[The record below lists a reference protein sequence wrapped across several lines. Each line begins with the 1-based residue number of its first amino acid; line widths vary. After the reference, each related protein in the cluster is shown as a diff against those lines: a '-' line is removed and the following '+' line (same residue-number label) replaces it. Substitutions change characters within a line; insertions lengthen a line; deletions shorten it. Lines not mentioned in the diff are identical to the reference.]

1 MDDSTIQFT
10 CILVIPSKAYD
21 TILVCYLST
30 SRSVLQIE
38 RRQPSVPHPIDPTLP
53 ALLDKLYRN
62 RGVTDLAQIQT
73 QIKKL
78 RHYNELKGVE
88 QAASLICEAIFSNK
102 AICIIGDFDAD
113 GATSTAICM
122 LSLKAFGHSNVDYL
136 VPNRFDFGYGLSPE
150 IVDVAKQNQAQFIIT
165 VDNGISCVEGVKHAK
180 NLGMQVVVTDHHL
193 PGKVLPE
200 ADAIVNP
207 NQPGCSFLSKNL
219 AGVGVAFYVM
229 LAVKAELQTK
239 GWFEQNNIQP
249 PNLANYLD
257 IVALGTVADVV
268 PLDENNRV
276 LVHQGLQ
283 RIRSG
288 IARPGIRAILDV
300 ASRPCHKLSSTDLG
314 FVLGPRLNAAGRLD
328 DMSLGIECLL
338 AEDEQQARHMAARLD
353 ALNLERREI
362 EASMQEQAEKA
373 LQAFSL
379 DGSQIPGGVVLYQS
393 DFHQGVIGILAGRI
407 KEKYYRP
414 TIVFA
419 QQDDNNIK
427 GSARSVPGVHI
438 RDLLESINMQHPHLI
453 DKFGGHAMAAGL
465 SLKTAQ
471 LGAFKSAF
479 EIAVKKATKGLP
491 TQNQLLSDGELN
503 SQEINIENASL
514 IKLAVPWGQTFEEPL
529 FDGIFKIRSQRIV
542 GKNHLKMVLSLDGE
556 EFDAIA
562 FNIDLKAWPNL
573 KVQQVKLAYKLDIN
587 EFRGQI
593 SVQLLVQALQSA
605 D

>member
-1 MDDSTIQFT
+1 MQIQ
-10 CILVIPSKAYD
+10 
-21 TILVCYLST
+21 
-30 SRSVLQIE
+30 Q
-38 RRQPSVPHPIDPTLP
+38 RRPIISNPIDPQLP
-53 ALLDKLYRN
+53 PLLDRLYRN
-62 RGVTDLAQIQT
+62 RGVSDAAQIQT

-78 RHYNELKGVE
+78 RHYNELKGIE
-88 QAASLICEAIFSNK
+88 AAACLICDAIK
-102 AICIIGDFDAD
+102 QEQTICIIGDFDAD

-122 LSLKAFGHSNVDYL
+122 LSLKAFGHQKLNYL
-136 VPNRFDFGYGLSPE
+136 VPNRFDFGYGLSPQ
-150 IVDVAKQNQAQFIIT
+150 IVDVAHEQQAQFIIT
-165 VDNGISCVEGVKHAK
+165 VDNGISCVDGVKRAK
-180 NLGMQVVVTDHHL
+180 DLGMKVVVTDHHL
-193 PGKVLPE
+193 PGQVLPE

-207 NQPGCSFLSKNL
+207 NQVGCEFLSKNL

-229 LAVKAELQTK
+229 LAVKAKLQAEN
-239 GWFEQNNIQP
+239 WFTQKNIAV

-288 IARPGIRAILDV
+288 VARPGIKAILDV
-300 ASRPCHKLSSTDLG
+300 AARPCHKLSSTDLG

-338 AEDEQQARHMAARLD
+338 AEDSQVARQIAARLD

-362 EASMQEQAEKA
+362 ESSMKDEAEHA
-373 LQAFSL
+373 LQSFISKGNDLPA
-379 DGSQIPGGVVLYQS
+379 GVVLYQD

-419 QQDDNNIK
+419 QQDEQSIK

-438 RDLLESINMQHPHLI
+438 RDLLESINTQFPGLI

-465 SLKTAQ
+465 SLQTHRLNEFKTA
-471 LGAFKSAF
+471 F
-479 EIAVKKATKGLP
+479 EKAVSIATQGLP
-491 TQNQLLSDGELN
+491 TQNLILSDGVLTKH
-503 SQEINIENASL
+503 EISIENATL
-514 IKLAVPWGQTFEEPL
+514 LKLAVPWGQTFEEPL
-529 FDGIFKIRSQRIV
+529 FDGVFQIINQRIV
-542 GKNHLKMVLSLDGE
+542 GKNHLKMVVSLDNT

-562 FNIDLKAWPNL
+562 FNVDLALWPNVNS
-573 KVQQVKLAYKLDIN
+573 KHVKLAYKLDIN

-593 SVQLLVQALQSA
+593 SVQLLVQALESV

>member
-1 MDDSTIQFT
+1 MQIQRRHA
-10 CILVIPSKAYD
+10 VIPN
-21 TILVCYLST
+21 
-30 SRSVLQIE
+30 
-38 RRQPSVPHPIDPTLP
+38 PIDPQLP
-53 ALLDKLYRN
+53 PILDRLYRN
-62 RGVTDLAQIQT
+62 RGVTDVAQIQT

-78 RHYNELKGVE
+78 RHYNELKGIE
-88 QAASLICEAIFSNK
+88 RAASLICEAIKQAK

-122 LSLKAFGHSNVDYL
+122 LALKAFGHQNVDYL

-150 IVDVAKQNQAQFIIT
+150 IVDVAYQQKAEFIIT
-165 VDNGISCVEGVKHAK
+165 VDNGISCVEGVSHAK
-180 NLGMQVVVTDHHL
+180 QLGMKVVVTDHHL
-193 PGKVLPE
+193 PGYTLPD

-207 NQPGCSFLSKNL
+207 NQPGCEFLSKNL

-229 LAVKAELQTK
+229 LAVKAQLQTE
-239 GWFEQNNIQP
+239 GWFEQKNIQP

-288 IARPGIRAILDV
+288 VARPGIKAILEV
-300 ASRPCHKLSSTDLG
+300 AARPCHKLSSTDLG

-328 DMSLGIECLL
+328 DMSLGIECLIT
-338 AEDEQQARHMAARLD
+338 EDHQIARQIAARLD

-362 EASMQEQAEKA
+362 ESSMKDEAEQA
-373 LQAFSL
+373 LQTFI
-379 DGSQIPGGVVLYQS
+379 SQGNELPSGVVLYQP

-419 QQDDNNIK
+419 EQDDISIK

-438 RDLLESINMQHPHLI
+438 RDLLETVNTQNPGLI

-465 SLKTAQ
+465 SLKTAR
-471 LGAFKSAF
+471 LSEFKVAF
-479 EIAVKKATKGLP
+479 EAAVAEATKGLP
-491 TQNQLLSDGELN
+491 TQNLILSDGVLGC
-503 SQEINIENASL
+503 QEINIENASL

-529 FDGIFKIRSQRIV
+529 FDGVFEMRSQRIV
-542 GKNHLKMVLSLDGE
+542 GKNHLKMVVSLDGI

-562 FNIDLKAWPNL
+562 FNIDIKTWPNP
-573 KVQQVKLAYKLDIN
+573 KVRQVKLAYKLDIN

-593 SVQLLVQALQSA
+593 SVQLLVQALQEV

>member
-1 MDDSTIQFT
+1 MQEKS
-10 CILVIPSKAYD
+10 
-21 TILVCYLST
+21 
-30 SRSVLQIE
+30 
-38 RRQPSVPHPIDPTLP
+38 
-53 ALLDKLYRN
+53 
-62 RGVTDLAQIQT
+62 
-73 QIKKL
+73 
-78 RHYNELKGVE
+78 
-88 QAASLICEAIFSNK
+88 
-102 AICIIGDFDAD
+102 ICIIGDFDAD
-113 GATSTAICM
+113 GATSTAVCM
-122 LSLKAFGHSNVDYL
+122 LALKAFGHKHVDYL

-150 IVDVAKQNQAQFIIT
+150 IVDVAHQNNAEFIIT
-165 VDNGISCVEGVKHAK
+165 VDNGISCVDGVSHAK
-180 NLGMQVVVTDHHL
+180 SLGMKVVVTDHHL
-193 PGKVLPE
+193 PGFTLPE

-207 NQPGCSFLSKNL
+207 NQPGCEFLSKNL

-229 LAVKAELQTK
+229 LAVKAQLQEE
-239 GWFEQNNIQP
+239 GWFEKKNIP
-249 PNLANYLD
+249 SPNLASYLD

-300 ASRPCHKLSSTDLG
+300 AARPCHKLSSTDLG

-338 AEDEQQARHMAARLD
+338 AEDEQMARQMAARLD

-362 EASMQEQAEKA
+362 ESSMKDEAEKA
-373 LQAFSL
+373 LQTFISNGNDLPA
-379 DGSQIPGGVVLYQS
+379 GVVLYQS

-419 QQDDNNIK
+419 QQDEHVIK

-438 RDLLESINMQHPHLI
+438 RDLLETVNAQHPGLI

-465 SLKTAQ
+465 SLKTAR
-471 LGAFKSAF
+471 LAEFKAAF
-479 EIAVKKATKGLP
+479 ETAVALATEGLP
-491 TQNQLLSDGELN
+491 MQNLILSDGMLGSE
-503 SQEINIENASL
+503 EINIENASL

-529 FDGIFKIRSQRIV
+529 FDGVFQMRSQRIV
-542 GKNHLKMVLSLDGE
+542 GKNHLKMVVSLDGI

-562 FNIDLKAWPNL
+562 FNIDLETWPNT
-573 KVQQVKLAYKLDIN
+573 KIRQVKLAYKLDIN

-593 SVQLLVQALQSA
+593 SVQLLVQALESI

>member
-1 MDDSTIQFT
+1 MQIQRRHA
-10 CILVIPSKAYD
+10 VIP
-21 TILVCYLST
+21 T
-30 SRSVLQIE
+30 
-38 RRQPSVPHPIDPTLP
+38 PIDSQLP
-53 ALLDKLYRN
+53 SILDRLYRN
-62 RGVTDLAQIQT
+62 RGVTDVAQIQT

-78 RHYNELKGVE
+78 RHYNELKGIEV
-88 QAASLICEAIFSNK
+88 ASNLICEAIKQSK

-122 LSLKAFGHSNVDYL
+122 LALKAFGHTNVDYL

-150 IVDVAKQNQAQFIIT
+150 IVDVAYQQNAEFIIT
-165 VDNGISCVEGVKHAK
+165 VDNGISCVEGVSHAK
-180 NLGMQVVVTDHHL
+180 ELGMKVVVTDHHL
-193 PGKVLPE
+193 PGFTLPN

-207 NQPGCSFLSKNL
+207 NQPGCEFASKNL

-229 LAVKAELQTK
+229 LAVKAQLQNE
-239 GWFEQNNIQP
+239 GWFKQKNILA

-288 IARPGIRAILDV
+288 IARPGIRAILEV
-300 ASRPCHKLSSTDLG
+300 AARPCHKLSSTDLG

-338 AEDEQQARHMAARLD
+338 TEDEHIARQIAARLD

-362 EASMQEQAEKA
+362 ESSMKDEAEKA
-373 LQAFSL
+373 LETFI
-379 DGSQIPGGVVLYQS
+379 SQGNELPSGVVLYQS

-419 QQDDNNIK
+419 QQDAESIK

-438 RDLLESINMQHPHLI
+438 RDLLETVNTQNPGLI

-465 SLKTAQ
+465 SLKTAR
-471 LGAFKSAF
+471 LSEFKLAF
-479 EIAVKKATKGLP
+479 EAAVADAIRGLP
-491 TQNQLLSDGELN
+491 TQNLILSDGTL
-503 SQEINIENASL
+503 SCQEINIENAGL

-529 FDGIFKIRSQRIV
+529 FDGIFQMRSQRIV
-542 GKNHLKMVLSLDGE
+542 GKNHLKMVVSLNGI

-562 FNIDLKAWPNL
+562 FNIDLATWPNQ
-573 KVQQVKLAYKLDIN
+573 KVRQVALAYKLDIN

-593 SVQLLVQALQSA
+593 SVQLLVQALESA

>member
-1 MDDSTIQFT
+1 MQIQ
-10 CILVIPSKAYD
+10 
-21 TILVCYLST
+21 
-30 SRSVLQIE
+30 
-38 RRQPSVPHPIDPTLP
+38 RRQAVISNPIDVQLP
-53 ALLDKLYRN
+53 PILDRLYRN
-62 RGVTDLAQIQT
+62 RGITDVAQIQT

-78 RHYNELKGVE
+78 HHYKELKGIE
-88 QAASLICEAIFSNK
+88 LAASLIYEAIKQELS
-102 AICIIGDFDAD
+102 ICIIGDFDAD

-122 LSLKAFGHSNVDYL
+122 LSLKAFGHTNVDYL

-150 IVDVAKQNQAQFIIT
+150 IVDVAHQNKTDFIIT
-165 VDNGISCVEGVKHAK
+165 VDNGISCVDGVSHAK
-180 NLGMQVVVTDHHL
+180 DLGMKVVVTDHHL
-193 PGKVLPE
+193 PGFTLPD

-207 NQPGCSFLSKNL
+207 NQPGCEFLSKNL

-229 LAVKAELQTK
+229 LAVKAKLQEQ
-239 GWFEQNNIQP
+239 GWFEKKNIP
-249 PNLANYLD
+249 APNLANYLD

-300 ASRPCHKLSSTDLG
+300 AARPCHKLSSTDLG

-338 AEDEQQARHMAARLD
+338 AEDEQMARQMAARLD

-362 EASMQEQAEKA
+362 ESSMKEEAEKA
-373 LQAFSL
+373 LQAFMSHGNDL
-379 DGSQIPGGVVLYQS
+379 PAGVVLYQS

-419 QQDDNNIK
+419 QQDDFVIK

-438 RDLLESINMQHPHLI
+438 RDLLETVNMQHPGLI

-465 SLKTAQ
+465 SLKTSKLSQ
-471 LGAFKSAF
+471 FKDAF
-479 EIAVKKATKGLP
+479 ETAVALATKDLP
-491 TQNQLLSDGELN
+491 MHNLILSDGVLGSE
-503 SQEINIENASL
+503 EINIDNASI

-529 FDGIFKIRSQRIV
+529 FDGVFQMRSQRIV
-542 GKNHLKMVLSLDGE
+542 GKNHLKMVVSLDGV

-562 FNIDLKAWPNL
+562 FNINLESWPNA
-573 KVQQVKLAYKLDIN
+573 KTRQVKLAYKLDIN

-593 SVQLLVQALQSA
+593 SVQLLVQALESV

>member
-1 MDDSTIQFT
+1 MQIQRRHA
-10 CILVIPSKAYD
+10 VIPN
-21 TILVCYLST
+21 
-30 SRSVLQIE
+30 
-38 RRQPSVPHPIDPTLP
+38 PIDPQLP
-53 ALLDKLYRN
+53 PILDRLYRN
-62 RGVTDLAQIQT
+62 RGVTDVAQIQT

-78 RHYNELKGVE
+78 RHYNELKGIE
-88 QAASLICEAIFSNK
+88 RAASLICEAIKQAK

-113 GATSTAICM
+113 GATSTAICI
-122 LSLKAFGHSNVDYL
+122 LALKAFGHQNVDYL

-150 IVDVAKQNQAQFIIT
+150 IVDVAYQQKAEFIIT
-165 VDNGISCVEGVKHAK
+165 VDNGISCVEGVSHAK
-180 NLGMQVVVTDHHL
+180 QLGMKVVVTDHHL
-193 PGKVLPE
+193 PGYTLPD

-207 NQPGCSFLSKNL
+207 NQPGCEFLSKNL

-229 LAVKAELQTK
+229 LAVKAQLQTE
-239 GWFEQNNIQP
+239 GWFEQKNIQP

-288 IARPGIRAILDV
+288 VARPGIKAILEV
-300 ASRPCHKLSSTDLG
+300 AARPCHKLSSTDLG

-328 DMSLGIECLL
+328 DMSLGIECLIT
-338 AEDEQQARHMAARLD
+338 EDHQIARQIAARLD

-362 EASMQEQAEKA
+362 ESSMKDEAEQA
-373 LQAFSL
+373 LQTFI
-379 DGSQIPGGVVLYQS
+379 SQGNELPSGVVLYQP

-419 QQDDNNIK
+419 EQDDISIK

-438 RDLLESINMQHPHLI
+438 RDLLETVNTQNPGLI

-465 SLKTAQ
+465 SLKTAR
-471 LGAFKSAF
+471 LSEFKVAF
-479 EIAVKKATKGLP
+479 EAAVAEATKGLP
-491 TQNQLLSDGELN
+491 TQNLILSDGVLGC
-503 SQEINIENASL
+503 QEINIENASL

-529 FDGIFKIRSQRIV
+529 FDGVFEMRSQRIV
-542 GKNHLKMVLSLDGE
+542 GKNHLKMVVSLDGI

-562 FNIDLKAWPNL
+562 FNIDIKTWPNP
-573 KVQQVKLAYKLDIN
+573 KVRQVKLAYKLDIN

-593 SVQLLVQALQSA
+593 SVQLLVQALQEV

>member
-1 MDDSTIQFT
+1 
-10 CILVIPSKAYD
+10 LSK
-21 TILVCYLST
+21 L
-30 SRSVLQIE
+30 VLQIQQ
-38 RRQPSVPHPIDPTLP
+38 RRPIISNPIDPQLP
-53 ALLDKLYRN
+53 PLLDRLYRN
-62 RGVTDLAQIQT
+62 RGVSDAAQIQT

-78 RHYNELKGVE
+78 RHYNELKGIE
-88 QAASLICEAIFSNK
+88 AAACLICDAIK
-102 AICIIGDFDAD
+102 QEQTICIIGDFDAD

-122 LSLKAFGHSNVDYL
+122 LSLKAFGHQKLNYL
-136 VPNRFDFGYGLSPE
+136 VPNRFDFGYGLSPQ
-150 IVDVAKQNQAQFIIT
+150 IVDVAHEQQAQFIIT
-165 VDNGISCVEGVKHAK
+165 VDNGISCVDGVKRAK
-180 NLGMQVVVTDHHL
+180 DLGMKVVVTDHHL
-193 PGKVLPE
+193 PGQVLPE

-207 NQPGCSFLSKNL
+207 NQVGCEFLSKNL

-229 LAVKAELQTK
+229 LAVKAKLQAEN
-239 GWFEQNNIQP
+239 WFTQKNIAV

-288 IARPGIRAILDV
+288 VARPGIKAILDV
-300 ASRPCHKLSSTDLG
+300 AARPCHKLSSTDLG

-338 AEDEQQARHMAARLD
+338 AEDSQVARQIAARLD

-362 EASMQEQAEKA
+362 ESSMKDEAEHA
-373 LQAFSL
+373 LQSFISKGNDLPA
-379 DGSQIPGGVVLYQS
+379 GVVLYQD

-419 QQDDNNIK
+419 QQDEQSIK

-438 RDLLESINMQHPHLI
+438 RDLLESINTQFPGLI

-465 SLKTAQ
+465 SLQTHRLNEFKTA
-471 LGAFKSAF
+471 F
-479 EIAVKKATKGLP
+479 EKAVSIATQGLP
-491 TQNQLLSDGELN
+491 TQNLILSDGVLTKH
-503 SQEINIENASL
+503 EISIENATL
-514 IKLAVPWGQTFEEPL
+514 LKLAVPWGQTFEEPL
-529 FDGIFKIRSQRIV
+529 FDGVFQIINQRIV
-542 GKNHLKMVLSLDGE
+542 GKNHLKMVVSLDNT

-562 FNIDLKAWPNL
+562 FNVDLALWPNVNS
-573 KVQQVKLAYKLDIN
+573 KHVKLAYKLDIN

-593 SVQLLVQALQSA
+593 SVQLLVQALESV

>member
-1 MDDSTIQFT
+1 LQIQRRHA
-10 CILVIPSKAYD
+10 VIPN
-21 TILVCYLST
+21 
-30 SRSVLQIE
+30 
-38 RRQPSVPHPIDPTLP
+38 PIDPQLP
-53 ALLDKLYRN
+53 PILDRLYRN
-62 RGVTDLAQIQT
+62 RGVTDVAQIQT

-78 RHYNELKGVE
+78 RHYNELKGIE
-88 QAASLICEAIFSNK
+88 RAASLICEAIKQAK

-122 LSLKAFGHSNVDYL
+122 LALKAFGHQNVDYL

-150 IVDVAKQNQAQFIIT
+150 IVDVAYQQKAEFIIT
-165 VDNGISCVEGVKHAK
+165 VDNGISCVEGVSHAK
-180 NLGMQVVVTDHHL
+180 QLGMKVVVTDHHL
-193 PGKVLPE
+193 PGYTLPD

-207 NQPGCSFLSKNL
+207 NQPGCEFLSKNL

-229 LAVKAELQTK
+229 LAVKAQLQTE
-239 GWFEQNNIQP
+239 GWFEQKNIQP

-288 IARPGIRAILDV
+288 VARPGIKAILEV
-300 ASRPCHKLSSTDLG
+300 AARPCHKLSSTDLG

-328 DMSLGIECLL
+328 DMSLGIECLIT
-338 AEDEQQARHMAARLD
+338 EDHQIARQIAARLD

-362 EASMQEQAEKA
+362 ESSMKDEAEQA
-373 LQAFSL
+373 LQTFI
-379 DGSQIPGGVVLYQS
+379 SQGNELPSGVVLYQP

-419 QQDDNNIK
+419 EQDDISIK

-438 RDLLESINMQHPHLI
+438 RDLLETVNTQNPGLI

-465 SLKTAQ
+465 SLKTAR
-471 LGAFKSAF
+471 LSEFKVAF
-479 EIAVKKATKGLP
+479 EAAVAEATKGLP
-491 TQNQLLSDGELN
+491 TQNLILSDGVLGC
-503 SQEINIENASL
+503 QEINIENASL

-529 FDGIFKIRSQRIV
+529 FDGVFEMRSQRIV
-542 GKNHLKMVLSLDGE
+542 GKNHLKMVVSLDGI

-562 FNIDLKAWPNL
+562 FNIDIKTWPNP
-573 KVQQVKLAYKLDIN
+573 KVRQVKLAYKLDIN

-593 SVQLLVQALQSA
+593 SVQLLVQALQEV

>member
-1 MDDSTIQFT
+1 
-10 CILVIPSKAYD
+10 
-21 TILVCYLST
+21 
-30 SRSVLQIE
+30 LQIQ
-38 RRQPSVPHPIDPTLP
+38 RRHAVISTPIDPQLP
-53 ALLDKLYRN
+53 PILDRLYRN
-62 RGVTDLAQIQT
+62 RGVTDVAQIQT

-78 RHYNELKGVE
+78 RHYNELKGIE
-88 QAASLICEAIFSNK
+88 RASSLICEAIKQAK

-122 LSLKAFGHSNVDYL
+122 LALKAFGHKNVDYL

-150 IVDVAKQNQAQFIIT
+150 IVDVAYQQKAEFIIT
-165 VDNGISCVEGVKHAK
+165 VDNGISCVEGVGHAK
-180 NLGMQVVVTDHHL
+180 KLGMKVVVTDHHL
-193 PGKVLPE
+193 PGYTLPD

-207 NQPGCSFLSKNL
+207 NQPGCEFLSKNL

-229 LAVKAELQTK
+229 LAVKAQLQK
-239 GWFEQNNIQP
+239 EGWFEQKDIQP

-288 IARPGIRAILDV
+288 IARPGIKAILEV
-300 ASRPCHKLSSTDLG
+300 AARPCHKLSSTDLG

-338 AEDEQQARHMAARLD
+338 TEDQQIARQIAARLD

-362 EASMQEQAEKA
+362 ESSMKDEAEKA
-373 LQAFSL
+373 LQAFISEGNEL
-379 DGSQIPGGVVLYQS
+379 PSGVVLYQS

-419 QQDDNNIK
+419 EQDEISIK

-438 RDLLESINMQHPHLI
+438 RDLLETVNTQNPGLI

-465 SLKTAQ
+465 SLKTER
-471 LGAFKSAF
+471 LSEFKVAF
-479 EIAVKKATKGLP
+479 EAAAAEATKGLP
-491 TQNQLLSDGELN
+491 TQNLILSDGTLGC
-503 SQEINIENASL
+503 QEINIENASL

-529 FDGIFKIRSQRIV
+529 FDGVFQMRSQRIV
-542 GKNHLKMVLSLDGE
+542 GKNHLKMVVSLDGI

-562 FNIDLKAWPNL
+562 FNIDIETWPNL
-573 KVQQVKLAYKLDIN
+573 KVRQVKLAYKLDIN

-593 SVQLLVQALQSA
+593 SVQLLVQGLQEVG
-605 D
+605 

>member
-1 MDDSTIQFT
+1 M
-10 CILVIPSKAYD
+10 SKFA
-21 TILVCYLST
+21 
-30 SRSVLQIE
+30 LQIQQ
-38 RRQPSVPHPIDPTLP
+38 RHPILSKPIDPQLP
-53 ALLDKLYRN
+53 PLLDRLYRN
-62 RGVTDLAQIQT
+62 RGVTDAAQIQT

-78 RHYNELKGVE
+78 RHYNELKGIE
-88 QAASLICEAIFSNK
+88 HAATLISDAIKQEMN
-102 AICIIGDFDAD
+102 ICIIGDFDAD

-122 LSLKAFGHSNVDYL
+122 LSLKAFGHQNINYL
-136 VPNRFDFGYGLSPE
+136 VPNRFDFGYGLSPQ
-150 IVDVAKQNQAQFIIT
+150 IVDVAHEQNAQFIIT
-165 VDNGISCVEGVKHAK
+165 VDNGISCVEGVERAK
-180 NLGMQVVVTDHHL
+180 ALGMKVVVTDHHL
-193 PGKVLPE
+193 PGKSIPK

-207 NQPGCSFLSKNL
+207 NQVGCEFLSKNL

-229 LAVKAELQTK
+229 LAVKAQLQAE
-239 GWFEQNNIQP
+239 GWFAHKNIAL

-288 IARPGIRAILDV
+288 IARPGIKAILEV

-338 AEDEQQARHMAARLD
+338 AEDPQMARQMAARLD

-362 EASMQEQAEKA
+362 ESSMKDEAENA
-373 LQAFSL
+373 LQLFIAKGNEL
-379 DGSQIPGGVVLYQS
+379 PAGVVLYQE

-419 QQDDNNIK
+419 QQDEHSIK

-438 RDLLESINMQHPHLI
+438 RDLLESINTQSPGLI

-465 SLKTAQ
+465 SLQTER
-471 LGAFKSAF
+471 LEEFKIAF
-479 EIAVKKATKGLP
+479 ENAVAIATQGLP
-491 TQNQLLSDGELN
+491 TQNLILSDGALA
-503 SQEINIENASL
+503 SHEINIENATL
-514 IKLAVPWGQTFEEPL
+514 LKLAVPWGQTFEEPL
-529 FDGIFKIRSQRIV
+529 FDGVFQMRSQRIV
-542 GKNHLKMVLSLDGE
+542 GKNHLKMVVSTDGI

-562 FNIDLKAWPNL
+562 FNVDLAQWPNSKL
-573 KVQQVKLAYKLDIN
+573 QQVKLAYKLDIN

-593 SVQLLVQALQSA
+593 SVQLLVQALESA

>member
-1 MDDSTIQFT
+1 MLLLLPCDIISLSD
-10 CILVIPSKAYD
+10 LSKSK
-21 TILVCYLST
+21 C
-30 SRSVLQIE
+30 VLQIQ
-38 RRQPSVPHPIDPTLP
+38 RRQPVISHPIDPQLP
-53 ALLDKLYRN
+53 VMLDKLYRN
-62 RGVTDLAQIQT
+62 RGVTDVAQIQT

-78 RHYNELKGVE
+78 RHYNELKGIE
-88 QAASLICEAIFSNK
+88 RASSLICDAIVANLS
-102 AICIIGDFDAD
+102 ICIIGDFDAD
-113 GATSTAICM
+113 GATSTAIMM

-165 VDNGISCVEGVKHAK
+165 VDNGISCVAGVKHAK
-180 NLGMQVVVTDHHL
+180 ELDMQVVVTDHHL
-193 PGKVLPE
+193 PGSVLPE

-207 NQPGCSFLSKNL
+207 NQPGCEFLSKNL

-229 LAVKAELQTK
+229 LAVKAELQSR
-239 GWFEQNNIQP
+239 GWFTQKNIQI

-288 IARPGIRAILDV
+288 RARPGIMAILDV

-328 DMSLGIECLL
+328 DMSLGIECLM
-338 AEDEQQARHMAARLD
+338 AEDEQQARYMASQLD

-362 EASMQEQAEKA
+362 ESSMQEEAEKA
-373 LQAFSL
+373 LKTFAL
-379 DGSQIPGGVVLYQS
+379 EGNEIPAGVVLYQAG
-393 DFHQGVIGILAGRI
+393 FHQGVIGILAGRI
-407 KEKYYRP
+407 KEKHYRP

-419 QQDDNNIK
+419 KQDDITLK

-438 RDLLESINMQHPHLI
+438 RDLLENINAQHPGLI
-453 DKFGGHAMAAGL
+453 EKFGGHAMAAGL
-465 SLKTAQ
+465 SLKASQ
-471 LGAFKSAF
+471 LGIFKNAF
-479 EIAVKKATKGLP
+479 EQAVLTATKGLP
-491 TQNQLLSDGELN
+491 SHNVLLSDGALK
-503 SQEINIENASL
+503 SQDITIENASL

-529 FDGIFKIRSQRIV
+529 FDGVFQMRSQRIV
-542 GKNHLKMVLSLDGE
+542 GKNHLKMVVSLDGQ

-562 FNIDLKAWPNL
+562 FNIDLQAWPNTQ
-573 KVQQVKLAYKLDIN
+573 VQEVKLAYKLDIN

-593 SVQLLVQALQSA
+593 SVQLLVQAIQPA

>member
-1 MDDSTIQFT
+1 MQIQRRKA
-10 CILVIPSKAYD
+10 VIPD
-21 TILVCYLST
+21 
-30 SRSVLQIE
+30 
-38 RRQPSVPHPIDPTLP
+38 PIDTQLP
-53 ALLDKLYRN
+53 LILDRLYRN
-62 RGVTDLAQIQT
+62 RGITDVAQIQT

-78 RHYNELKGVE
+78 RHYNELKGIE
-88 QAASLICEAIFSNK
+88 RASSLICEAIMQDKS
-102 AICIIGDFDAD
+102 ICIIGDFDAD
-113 GATSTAICM
+113 GATSTAVCM
-122 LSLKAFGHSNVDYL
+122 LALKAFGHQNVDYL

-150 IVDVAKQNQAQFIIT
+150 IVDVAHQNNAEFIIT
-165 VDNGISCVEGVKHAK
+165 VDNGISCVEGVSHAK
-180 NLGMQVVVTDHHL
+180 NLGMKVVVTDHHL
-193 PGKVLPE
+193 PGFTLPN

-207 NQPGCSFLSKNL
+207 NQPGCEFLSKNL

-229 LAVKAELQTK
+229 LAVKAKLQDE
-239 GWFEQNNIQP
+239 GWFARKNIPP
-249 PNLANYLD
+249 PNLATYLD

-288 IARPGIRAILDV
+288 FARPGIRAILEV
-300 ASRPCHKLSSTDLG
+300 AARPCHKLSSTDLG

-338 AEDEQQARHMAARLD
+338 AEDEQMARQMAARLD

-362 EASMQEQAEKA
+362 ESSMKDEAEKA
-373 LQAFSL
+373 LQIFMSNGNDL
-379 DGSQIPGGVVLYQS
+379 PPGVVLYQS

-419 QQDDNNIK
+419 QQDEHVIK

-438 RDLLESINMQHPHLI
+438 RDLLEAVNAQHPGLI

-465 SLKTAQ
+465 SLKTAK
-471 LGAFKSAF
+471 LTEFKAAF
-479 EIAVKKATKGLP
+479 ETAVARATAGLP
-491 TQNQLLSDGELN
+491 MQNLILSDGMLGSE
-503 SQEINIENASL
+503 EINIDNASL

-529 FDGIFKIRSQRIV
+529 FDGVFQMRSQRIV
-542 GKNHLKMVLSLDGE
+542 GKNHLKMVVSLDGT

-562 FNIDLKAWPNL
+562 FNIDLESWPNA
-573 KVQQVKLAYKLDIN
+573 KTRQVKLAYKLDIN

-593 SVQLLVQALQSA
+593 SVQLLVQALESV

>member
-1 MDDSTIQFT
+1 MQIQ
-10 CILVIPSKAYD
+10 
-21 TILVCYLST
+21 
-30 SRSVLQIE
+30 
-38 RRQPSVPHPIDPTLP
+38 RRQAVISNPIDVQLP
-53 ALLDKLYRN
+53 PILDRLYRN
-62 RGVTDLAQIQT
+62 RGITDVAQIQT

-78 RHYNELKGVE
+78 HHYKELKGIE
-88 QAASLICEAIFSNK
+88 LAASLIYEAIKQELS
-102 AICIIGDFDAD
+102 ICIIGDFDAD

-122 LSLKAFGHSNVDYL
+122 LSLKAFGHTNVDYL

-150 IVDVAKQNQAQFIIT
+150 IVDVAHQNKTDFIIT
-165 VDNGISCVEGVKHAK
+165 VDNGISCVDGVSHAK
-180 NLGMQVVVTDHHL
+180 DLGMKVVVTDHHL
-193 PGKVLPE
+193 PGFTLPD

-207 NQPGCSFLSKNL
+207 NQPGCEFLSKNL

-229 LAVKAELQTK
+229 LAVKAKLQEQ
-239 GWFEQNNIQP
+239 GWFEKKNIP
-249 PNLANYLD
+249 APNLANYLD

-300 ASRPCHKLSSTDLG
+300 AARPCHKLSSTDLG

-338 AEDEQQARHMAARLD
+338 ADDEQMARQMAARLD

-362 EASMQEQAEKA
+362 ESSMKEEAEKA
-373 LQAFSL
+373 LQAFMSL
-379 DGSQIPGGVVLYQS
+379 GNDLPAGVVLYQS

-419 QQDDNNIK
+419 QQDDYVIK

-438 RDLLESINMQHPHLI
+438 RDLLETVNMQHPGLI

-465 SLKTAQ
+465 SLKTSKLSQ
-471 LGAFKSAF
+471 FKAAF
-479 EIAVKKATKGLP
+479 ETAVALATKDLP
-491 TQNQLLSDGELN
+491 MHNLILSDGVLGSE
-503 SQEINIENASL
+503 EINIDNASI

-529 FDGIFKIRSQRIV
+529 FDGVFQMRSQRIV
-542 GKNHLKMVLSLDGE
+542 GKNHLKMVVSLDGI

-562 FNIDLKAWPNL
+562 FNIDLESWPNA
-573 KVQQVKLAYKLDIN
+573 KTRQVKLAYKLDIN

-593 SVQLLVQALQSA
+593 SVQLLVQALESV

>member
-1 MDDSTIQFT
+1 LQIQRRHA
-10 CILVIPSKAYD
+10 VIPN
-21 TILVCYLST
+21 
-30 SRSVLQIE
+30 
-38 RRQPSVPHPIDPTLP
+38 PIDPQLP
-53 ALLDKLYRN
+53 PILDRLYRN
-62 RGVTDLAQIQT
+62 RGVTDVAQIQT

-78 RHYNELKGVE
+78 RHYNELKGIE
-88 QAASLICEAIFSNK
+88 RAASLICEAIKQAK

-113 GATSTAICM
+113 GATSTAICI
-122 LSLKAFGHSNVDYL
+122 LALKAFGHQNVDYL

-150 IVDVAKQNQAQFIIT
+150 IVDVAYQQKAEFIIT
-165 VDNGISCVEGVKHAK
+165 VDNGISCVEGVSHAK
-180 NLGMQVVVTDHHL
+180 QLGMKVVVTDHHL
-193 PGKVLPE
+193 PGYTLPD

-207 NQPGCSFLSKNL
+207 NQPGCEFLSKNL

-229 LAVKAELQTK
+229 LAVKAQLQTE
-239 GWFEQNNIQP
+239 GWFEQKNIQP

-288 IARPGIRAILDV
+288 VARPGIKAILEV
-300 ASRPCHKLSSTDLG
+300 AARPCHKLSSTDLG

-328 DMSLGIECLL
+328 DMSLGIECLIT
-338 AEDEQQARHMAARLD
+338 EDHQIARQIAARLD

-362 EASMQEQAEKA
+362 ESSMKDEAEQA
-373 LQAFSL
+373 LQTFI
-379 DGSQIPGGVVLYQS
+379 SQGNELPSGVVLYQP

-419 QQDDNNIK
+419 EQDDISIK

-438 RDLLESINMQHPHLI
+438 RDLLETVNTQNPGLI

-465 SLKTAQ
+465 SLKTAR
-471 LGAFKSAF
+471 LSEFKVAF
-479 EIAVKKATKGLP
+479 EAAVAEATKGLP
-491 TQNQLLSDGELN
+491 TQNLILSDGVLGC
-503 SQEINIENASL
+503 QEINIENASL

-529 FDGIFKIRSQRIV
+529 FDGVFEMRSQRIV
-542 GKNHLKMVLSLDGE
+542 GKNHLKMVVSLDGI

-562 FNIDLKAWPNL
+562 FNIDIKTWPNP
-573 KVQQVKLAYKLDIN
+573 KVRQVKLAYKLDIN

-593 SVQLLVQALQSA
+593 SVQLLVQALQEV

>member
-1 MDDSTIQFT
+1 MQIHRRHA
-10 CILVIPSKAYD
+10 VISN
-21 TILVCYLST
+21 
-30 SRSVLQIE
+30 
-38 RRQPSVPHPIDPTLP
+38 PIDLQLP
-53 ALLDKLYRN
+53 PILDRLYRN
-62 RGVTDLAQIQT
+62 RGVTDVAQIQT

-78 RHYNELKGVE
+78 RHYKELKGIE
-88 QAASLICEAIFSNK
+88 RASSLICEAIQQQ
-102 AICIIGDFDAD
+102 ALICIIGDFDAD

-122 LSLKAFGHSNVDYL
+122 LALKAFGHKNVDYL

-150 IVDVAKQNQAQFIIT
+150 IVDVAHQNNAEFIIT
-165 VDNGISCVEGVKHAK
+165 VDNGISCVDGVSHAK
-180 NLGMQVVVTDHHL
+180 NLGMRVVVTDHHL
-193 PGKVLPE
+193 PGFTLPD

-207 NQPGCSFLSKNL
+207 NQPGCEFLSKNL

-229 LAVKAELQTK
+229 LAVKAKLQEQ
-239 GWFEQNNIQP
+239 GWFDKQNILA

-268 PLDENNRV
+268 PLDQNNRV

-300 ASRPCHKLSSTDLG
+300 AARPCHKLSSTDLG

-338 AEDEQQARHMAARLD
+338 AEDEHIARQMAARLD

-362 EASMQEQAEKA
+362 ESSMKDEAEKA
-373 LQAFSL
+373 LQAFISKGNDL
-379 DGSQIPGGVVLYQS
+379 PAGVVLYQS

-407 KEKYYRP
+407 KDKYYRP

-419 QQDDNNIK
+419 KQDENVIK

-438 RDLLESINMQHPHLI
+438 RDLLEAINTQHPGLI
-453 DKFGGHAMAAGL
+453 NKFGGHAMAAGL
-465 SLKTAQ
+465 SLSTTKLSEFTA
-471 LGAFKSAF
+471 AF
-479 EIAVKKATKGLP
+479 ENAVAVATEGLP
-491 TQNQLLSDGELN
+491 MHNLILSDGVLASE
-503 SQEINIENASL
+503 EINIDNASL

-529 FDGIFKIRSQRIV
+529 FDGVFQMRSQRIV
-542 GKNHLKMVLSLDGE
+542 GKNHLKMIVSLDGV

-562 FNIDLKAWPNL
+562 FNIDLESWPNA
-573 KVQQVKLAYKLDIN
+573 KTRQVKLAYKLDIN

-593 SVQLLVQALQSA
+593 SVQLLVQALESV